1 MRKVHYIT
9 IAAAVA
15 LIAVLYFTVNTK
27 PFPPEQDTSAT
38 TAANNNGGAMSHTI
52 APASVD
58 SIILA
63 SRQQLPEHAQQ
74 EVSATEGKLASISDS
89 IDMAPVFEEL
99 AKLWQEHKQ
108 PVVATYYYGLEAK
121 LVNSEK
127 KLNFAGQLFLSVM
140 YNVTSEPV
148 KAWAAGEAIDILER
162 ALKVNP
168 DNDTTKMALAS
179 GYIDGSPQ
187 PMQGITLLRSI
198 TDDDPENVAANMM
211 LGQLSIRSNQLEK
224 AITRFETVLKKE
236 PNNTEA
242 LYFLGNVYGKLGR
255 KQEAV
260 ETLEKC
266 KTTVNNPQLKADI
279 DNLINSYK

>member
-9 IAAAVA
+9 IVAAVA

-27 PFPPEQDTSAT
+27 PFPPEQDTTAT
-38 TAANNNGGAMSHTI
+38 TAANIGGAMPQAV

-58 SIILA
+58 SIISA

-74 EVSATEGKLASISDS
+74 EVSATESKLASLTDS
-89 IDMAPVFEEL
+89 VEMAPVFEEL

-127 KLNFAGQLFLSVM
+127 KLNFAGQLFLSIM
-140 YNVTSEPV
+140 YNVDSEPV
-148 KAWAAGEAIDILER
+148 KAWAAVNAIDLLER
-162 ALKVNP
+162 SLKVNP

-198 TDDDPENVAANMM
+198 TEDDPENVPANMM
-211 LGQLSIRSNQLEK
+211 LGQLSIRSGQLEK
-224 AITRFETVLKKE
+224 AVPRFETVLKKE
-236 PNNTEA
+236 PKNTEA
-242 LYFLGNVYGKLGR
+242 LYFLGNVYGKLG
-255 KQEAV
+255 KKKEAV

-266 KTTVNNPQLKADI
+266 KTTVDNPQLKADI

>member
-9 IAAAVA
+9 IVAAVA

-27 PFPPEQDTSAT
+27 PFPPEQDTPAT
-38 TAANNNGGAMSHTI
+38 TAANSGGTMPNAVV
-52 APASVD
+52 PASVD
-58 SIILA
+58 SIIA
-63 SRQQLPEHAQQ
+63 TSRQALPEHAQT
-74 EVSATEGKLASISDS
+74 EVSATEQKLVSISDS
-89 IDMAPVFEEL
+89 VAMAPVFEEL
-99 AKLWQEHKQ
+99 AKLWQEHEQ

-140 YNVTSEPV
+140 YNVTSPSV
-148 KAWAAGEAIDILER
+148 KAWAADNAIDLLER

-187 PMQGITLLRSI
+187 PMQGISLLRSI
-198 TDDDPENVAANMM
+198 TEDDPNNVAANMM
-211 LGQLSIRSNQLEK
+211 LGQLSIRSGQLEK
-224 AITRFETVLKKE
+224 SVGRFETVLKVE
-236 PNNTEA
+236 PNNKEA
-242 LYFLGNVYGKLGR
+242 LYLLGNVYGKLGK

-266 KTTVNNPQLKADI
+266 KALVNNPQLIADI